1 MTASKSVRRV
11 LLMVLATA
19 CCGCGDT
26 APVAQQPSTPTVPSD
41 HRGYKREARIGN
53 MTLRV
58 ESRPSAGRAWLVA
71 DWRSGPVGENCELVL
86 VLPDSVTVLEGE
98 PRTPLAAD
106 QDQGQVRWL
115 LSFPTS
121 QTMDA
126 TVRLCAQ
133 RDDGGPHI
141 VERAA
146 RLVDI
151 D

>member
-1 MTASKSVRRV
+1 MTASKSVQRV
-11 LLMVLATA
+11 LLMLLATA
-19 CCGCGDT
+19 CCACGDSVPVVQQ
-26 APVAQQPSTPTVPSD
+26 APTPTVPSD
-41 HRGYKREARIGN
+41 HRGYKREARIGHIA
-53 MTLRV
+53 LRV
-58 ESRPSAGRAWLVA
+58 ESRPSADRAWLVA
-71 DWRSGPVGENCELVL
+71 DWRAGPVGDNCELVL

-98 PRTPLAAD
+98 PRTPLSAD

-121 QTMDA
+121 ETMDA

-141 VERAA
+141 VERAV
-146 RLVDI
+146 RLVDL